1 MATRPKKKGTKR
13 MTNLHETTELTE
25 ELSKLTITKEVSY
38 EFPGVWHI
46 YLKDNRVFYL
56 GDVNGPWGWND
67 EAGTIEGETEATE
80 AKEVARD
87 FAEWVKG
94 LEA

>member
-1 MATRPKKKGTKR
+1 MN
-13 MTNLHETTELTE
+13 NLHETTELTE
-25 ELSKLTITKEVSY
+25 ELSKLSITKEAFY

-67 EAGTIEGETEATE
+67 MDADLAGDTEATE
-80 AKEVARD
+80 AKDIARD

>member
-1 MATRPKKKGTKR
+1 VN
-13 MTNLHETTELTE
+13 NLHETTELTE
-25 ELSKLTITKEVSY
+25 ELKKLPIVRAVDY
-38 EFPGVWHI
+38 DFPGYWSI
-46 YLKDNRVFYL
+46 ILKDNRAFYL

-67 EAGTIEGETEATE
+67 LHADLAGDTLATE
-80 AKEVARD
+80 AKDIARD

>member
-25 ELSKLTITKEVSY
+25 ELKKLPIVRDVAY
-38 EFPGVWHI
+38 EFPGVWVI
-46 YLKDNRVFYL
+46 ILKDNRIFDL

-67 EAGTIEGETEATE
+67 INCDLMGDTLATE
-80 AKEVARD
+80 AKNIARD
-87 FAEWVKG
+87 FGEWVKG